1 MERAAAI
8 YLRGQG
14 REPAASIF
22 DEVETTNP
30 DPATLTVTSG
40 LDGAPAI
47 TSGEPVIVPPD
58 QQATAGE
65 LVQLPEVPTKP
76 SGEGEG
82 LPEIPATPAKP
93 SVKGKA
99 KEG

>member
-14 REPAASIF
+14 REPATSIF
-22 DEVETTNP
+22 DEVEIETTNP
-30 DPATLTVTSG
+30 DPATLTETSG
-40 LDGAPAI
+40 QDGALVV

-58 QQATAGE
+58 QQEASGNAE
-65 LVQLPEVPTKP
+65 ALPEVPAVPDKS
-76 SGEGEG
+76 SG
-82 LPEIPATPAKP
+82 
-93 SVKGKA
+93 KGKT